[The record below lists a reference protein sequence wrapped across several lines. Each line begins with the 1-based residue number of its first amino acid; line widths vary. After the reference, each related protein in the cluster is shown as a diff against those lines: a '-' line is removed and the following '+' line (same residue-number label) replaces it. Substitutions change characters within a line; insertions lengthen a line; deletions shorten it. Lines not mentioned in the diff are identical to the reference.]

1 MKGRNNLF
9 IEIIIIIIKASESE
23 LRNKPFS
30 SEATLLFTLTLR
42 LVQLV
47 RDAMGEIF
55 SASIED
61 RQLKFLV
68 KFPITYAHLFC
79 TLFCP
84 KVCRTCLKNE
94 FVKVS

>member
-9 IEIIIIIIKASESE
+9 IEIIIIIIIKASECE

-30 SEATLLFTLTLR
+30 SEATLLFTLSVR

-68 KFPITYAHLFC
+68 KIPITYAHLIC

-84 KVCRTCLKNE
+84 KSVGHALKINL
-94 FVKVS
+94 

>member
-9 IEIIIIIIKASESE
+9 IEIIMIIIIKASESE

-47 RDAMGEIF
+47 RDAMGEM
-55 SASIED
+55 
-61 RQLKFLV
+61 
-68 KFPITYAHLFC
+68 
-79 TLFCP
+79 
-84 KVCRTCLKNE
+84 
-94 FVKVS
+94 